1 VGENVETVFYILIF
15 SVTCLTF
22 FILYLNSYWKKTRVV
37 VKVPRKKRH
46 LSEQRALDFSKVRE
60 GKDTCINKSPCVAS

>member
-37 VKVPRKKRH
+37 VKVLRKKRH
-46 LSEQRALDFSKVRE
+46 LSEQRATWQTAKSRLDVRYIC
-60 GKDTCINKSPCVAS
+60 KSAHDDT